1 VDLVGFI
8 IRIQTVSDKT
18 LCLLVNRLHMSLL
31 RVIVAPICIISDPV
45 TLNLNNIML
54 FAPVL
59 FTSHLFYL
67 LFYIDLTFI
76 LRNLTAL
83 VTVSE
88 M

>member
-1 VDLVGFI
+1 MNLVGFI

-18 LCLLVNRLHMSLL
+18 LCLLVNRLHVLLL
-31 RVIVAPICIISDPV
+31 RVIVAPICVIYDPV
-45 TLNLNNIML
+45 TLNLNNVML

-67 LFYIDLTFI
+67 LFYINLLFI

-88 M
+88 L